1 MFDGLWLDIR
11 PRIRRCWRTQQ
22 LAAEQERGTP
32 VGVRQ
37 ESEMADLD
45 EAGRKDVKQEPADE
59 LDCVER
65 QGFLLVPVD

>member
-22 LAAEQERGTP
+22 LAAEEERGTP

-45 EAGRKDVKQEPADE
+45 GSQVAGCEAGT
-59 LDCVER
+59 
-65 QGFLLVPVD
+65 GG